1 MIDSLFL
8 GGVQAR
14 QATRASRDPVRPA
27 AAAKAVSLQGTGEG
41 ERSDTQQQVA
51 DALQNAVEHIQ
62 STQRTLQFSVEKA
75 SGNVVVK
82 VIDSETQEM
91 IRQIPSEEV
100 LGIATRLEAATK
112 GVLINEQA

>member
-8 GGVQAR
+8 SSTQATQAR
-14 QATRASRDPVRPA
+14 NTRTDLRPA
-27 AAAKAVSLQGTGEG
+27 AAVKAVSLQGTGEG
-41 ERSDTQQQVA
+41 ERSDTQQQA
-51 DALQNAVEHIQ
+51 AQALQHAVEHIQ
-62 STQRTLQFSVEKA
+62 STQRTLQFSVEEA

-112 GVLINEQA
+112 GVLIDEQA